1 MSCPSIDMNVEKIG
15 PSASP
20 APSAVNDFVPRERNR
35 KLRRLIERE
44 LEALKLNKE
53 IYDSAHPNQSKNF
66 SADELWRI
74 ARTKVLQKL
83 CKPENG
89 MGSE

>member
-20 APSAVNDFVPRERNR
+20 APSAFNGFVPKEPNR

-53 IYDSAHPNQSKNF
+53 IYDSAHPNRSRNL
-66 SADELWRI
+66 SDEELWRI
-74 ARTKVLQKL
+74 ARTKVIQKL
-83 CKPENG
+83 SEPESG
-89 MGSE
+89 AGSE